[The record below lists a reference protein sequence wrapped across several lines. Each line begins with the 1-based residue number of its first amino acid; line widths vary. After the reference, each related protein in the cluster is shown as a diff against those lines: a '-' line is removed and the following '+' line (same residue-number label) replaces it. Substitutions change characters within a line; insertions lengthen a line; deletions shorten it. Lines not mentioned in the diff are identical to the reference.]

1 MSKLNPQIC
10 SIEVGRKTLK
20 EVTIYPLSLTDQ
32 FRTTDLISDLVTKTV
47 AFLEKTKTSEETS
60 EEAINIAVIQEIA
73 SSIEANLAKILDFV
87 VDSGEKIDLDDLTN
101 LQFSE
106 LADLIFDVNYAGAV
120 GNFQGLVSKVKT
132 LLQSTRPSQPSL
144 QEQAIDSNTSS
155 QEVSEMEE

>member
-1 MSKLNPQIC
+1 M
-10 SIEVGRKTLK
+10 
-20 EVTIYPLSLTDQ
+20 
-32 FRTTDLISDLVTKTV
+32 
-47 AFLEKTKTSEETS
+47 
-60 EEAINIAVIQEIA
+60 IQEIA

-106 LADLIFDVNYAGAV
+106 LADLIFAVNYAGAV